1 MSSDEP
7 VFAFGNQPEAQAN
20 GAAQQDDEFS
30 NAAIETPAPELLA
43 QQQARNAAAVQPPAA
58 ATPQPQQPASSS
70 QQPPPRL
77 DLETTLSAEAE
88 NRIVERLLNSL
99 QTLGITQQRLATP
112 AASVSQPE
120 AQPQPTLAPR
130 EAEPDPW
137 ADWQ

>member
-7 VFAFGNQPEAQAN
+7 VFAFGNLPEAQAN

-43 QQQARNAAAVQPPAA
+43 TQRTRNAAAVQPPAA
-58 ATPQPQQPASSS
+58 ATPQRQQPAASS

-88 NRIVERLLNSL
+88 NRIVDRLLSSL
-99 QTLGITQQRLATP
+99 QTLGIAQQRPATP

-120 AQPQPTLAPR
+120 AQPQPEQTP
-130 EAEPDPW
+130 
-137 ADWQ
+137 